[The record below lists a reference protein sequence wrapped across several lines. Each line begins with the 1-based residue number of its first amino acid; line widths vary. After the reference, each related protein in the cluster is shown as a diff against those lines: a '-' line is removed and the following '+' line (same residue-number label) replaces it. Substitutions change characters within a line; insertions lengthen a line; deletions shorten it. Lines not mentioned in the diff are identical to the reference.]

1 MKILSLAFLTVILL
15 SSNACRPFG
24 KRIKGNGNQVTETR
38 NISRADRLSVRGDF
52 DVVLTKGETAV
63 KVTADENLMRYIRI
77 EMDDNKLVIQT
88 EEGVNLSSDN
98 NITVNIST
106 PTLREANVLGSGNIT
121 SNDKFVSTE
130 KITLKTTGSGN
141 ITVGVNSPE
150 VTAGITGSGDINVS
164 GETRALK
171 VSITGSGN
179 FNGQQLKSEDADVS
193 IAGSGNATVFADVS
207 LKGSI
212 SGSGGIKYRGNATV
226 TKHISGSGTITPLN

>member
-121 SNDKFVSTE
+121 SNDKFVST
-130 KITLKTTGSGN
+130 KRS
-141 ITVGVNSPE
+141 
-150 VTAGITGSGDINVS
+150 
-164 GETRALK
+164 
-171 VSITGSGN
+171 
-179 FNGQQLKSEDADVS
+179 
-193 IAGSGNATVFADVS
+193 
-207 LKGSI
+207 
-212 SGSGGIKYRGNATV
+212 
-226 TKHISGSGTITPLN
+226 H

>member
-52 DVVLTKGETAV
+52 DVVLTKGETVV

-141 ITVGVNSPE
+141 ITVGVNSPD
-150 VTAGITGSGDINVS
+150 VTVGITGSGDINVL

-212 SGSGGIKYRGNATV
+212 SGSGEIKYRGNATV
-226 TKHISGSGTITPLN
+226 TKRISGSGTVSPIN